1 MTMYGDDLR
10 MQIVGTRGKGPKT
23 THLLGVL
30 RSGWSI
36 SYVVA
41 LLFGMEIT
49 SIGNNNSHLS

>member
-36 SYVVA
+36 SYVVV
-41 LLFGMEIT
+41 LLLGMEIT
-49 SIGNNNSHLS
+49 QIEK